1 MNITALIRALVPRPI
16 RIWLRAP
23 AKSFRY
29 LRDHLFFRLGRATTA
44 HVRPDW
50 KPLCHPTA
58 REHFEVF
65 RWDPIQSSELDAF
78 IQHCPAGI
86 QLLDLGAHYG
96 FFALAALHYGGPQAR
111 VICVEASSSAS
122 AILMATLQ
130 VNRFTDRV
138 RLMNVAVGDADG
150 ELAMLTTGP
159 LGGDY
164 FVVPSEQR
172 SDTVLV
178 KKRSLASIL
187 AETGFRPTHIKM
199 DIESFEFEVI
209 QSGLATLRE
218 LHPVLFLEL
227 HGTPLVAR
235 GKHPMDVLRM
245 LRDAG
250 YTHFTLGE
258 KELTPEMMAASDYN
272 CRMICW

>member
-29 LRDHLFFRLGRATTA
+29 LRDQFLFRLGRTTTA

-50 KPLCHPTA
+50 RPLCHPTA

-65 RWDPIQSSELDAF
+65 HWDPIQSSELDAF

-96 FFALAALHYGGPQAR
+96 FFALAALHYGGLQAR

-122 AILMATLQ
+122 AILMANVQ
-130 VNRFTDRV
+130 VNRCTDRV
-138 RLMNVAVGDADG
+138 RLMNIAVGDSDG

-159 LGGDY
+159 HGGDY
-164 FVVPSEQR
+164 FVFSSEQR

-178 KKRSLASIL
+178 KQRSLTSIL

-218 LHPVLFLEL
+218 LHPILFLEL

-235 GKHPMDVLRM
+235 GKQPMEVIRM
-245 LRDAG
+245 LRNAG
-250 YTHFTLGE
+250 YTRFTLGE
-258 KELTPEMMAASDYN
+258 KELTEEMMAAADFN